1 MAYEQK
7 DNSGSIWVNDRKE
20 KDTHPDRTG
29 TVKVGGKDYY
39 ISGWLKEANG
49 KKFMSLSF
57 KPKEPVMV
65 QGPKSAGGPSAALP
79 YDDSDIPW

>member
-1 MAYEQK
+1 MAFELK

-29 TVKVGGKDYY
+29 TVRVGGKDYY

-49 KKFMSLSF
+49 KKYLSLSF
-57 KPKEPVMV
+57 KPKEARQAQKP
-65 QGPKSAGGPSAALP
+65 AASQAAP
-79 YDDSDIPW
+79 YDDSDVPW